1 MKDNISLCFA
11 LAFFISALAVLFL
24 AKDLKYRG
32 MIAFGMLL
40 LSFATI
46 MRERV
51 TEFVFSYKEIKVTLE
66 KIENRL
72 SDIAKAM
79 ETLTIA
85 QQINKLEDDNSI
97 ILDYEPIPQ
106 SVRIIVGPITHF
118 PRENYGY
125 RLEGK
130 KIYILHPNTLQQVTG
145 RLPGGVTVE
154 YLRKIKI
161 EE

>member
-1 MKDNISLCFA
+1 MEDNISLFFA
-11 LAFFISALAVLFL
+11 AAFLIIALVVLFRP
-24 AKDLKYRG
+24 KDLKYRG
-32 MIAFGMLL
+32 IIVFGILL
-40 LSFATI
+40 LSFATT

-51 TEFVFSYKEIKVTLE
+51 TEFVFSYKEVKVKLD
-66 KIENRL
+66 KIENKL

-85 QQINKLEDDNSI
+85 QQISRLEEDNSI
-97 ILDYEPIPQ
+97 LLDYEPIPQ

-118 PRENYGY
+118 PRKNYGY
-125 RLEGK
+125 QLKGK
-130 KIYILHPNTLQQVTG
+130 KIYILHPNTLKQVTG